1 MKILKTTWHNIRRSP
16 YQAFAAI
23 FIILQTFF
31 VISIF
36 AYVVAGSAKTISYL
50 ESLPQAHIFFRND
63 ADQEDI
69 DLLKKKLEETGK
81 VSEIKF
87 TSQEEALKIY
97 IERTKDEDPLLREL
111 VTASTLPTSFSITA
125 IDPDYL
131 AEIVEMVKTSPIVY
145 QTVFLK
151 DVVSKLVDWTD
162 AIRRV
167 GVILIAFLA
176 LDSIFIIVII
186 INIKISQ
193 KKEDINIMRLIG
205 AGGWYIRWPFILE
218 GVSYGIIGAVIGWAL
233 SFGALWY
240 STPLLVSYF
249 KEIPIFPLSWVF
261 LAGLLLGEV
270 LLAIVL
276 GILSSFL
283 AVFRYLK

>member
-63 ADQEDI
+63 AKQVDI

-131 AEIVEMVKTSPIVY
+131 AEIVEMVKTSPIIY

-167 GVILIAFLA
+167 GIILITFLV
-176 LDSIFIIVII
+176 LDSVFIIVII

-205 AGGWYIRWPFILE
+205 AGSWYIRWPFILE
-218 GVSYGIIGAVIGWAL
+218 GVLYGVFGAIIGWTL

-240 STPLLVSYF
+240 STPILSSYF
-249 KEIPIFPLSWVF
+249 KEIPIFPLSWIF
-261 LAGLLLGEV
+261 LIELLLGEM

-276 GILSSFL
+276 GIFSSML
-283 AVFRYLK
+283 AVFRYLR

>member
-1 MKILKTTWHNIRRSP
+1 MKVLKTTWHNIRRSP

-36 AYVVAGSAKTISYL
+36 SYVIVGSAKTISYL

-63 ADQEDI
+63 ASQEDI
-69 DLLKKKLEETGK
+69 SELKKKLEETGK

-125 IDPDYL
+125 IDPNYL
-131 AEIVEMVKTSPIVY
+131 TEIVEMVKNSPIIY

-151 DVVSKLVDWTD
+151 DVVSKLIDWTD
-162 AIRRV
+162 AIRRI

-176 LDSIFIIVII
+176 LDSVFIIII
-186 INIKISQ
+186 IISIKISQ
-193 KKEDINIMRLIG
+193 KKDDINIMRLIG
-205 AGGWYIRWPFILE
+205 AGNWYIRWPFILE
-218 GVSYGIIGAVIGWAL
+218 GVFYAVFGAIVGWTI

-240 STPLLVSYF
+240 STPILSSYF
-249 KEIPIFPLSWVF
+249 RDIPIFPISPIF
-261 LAGLLLGEV
+261 LIELLLGEL

-276 GILSSFL
+276 GIFSSML

>member
-63 ADQEDI
+63 AKQEDI
-69 DLLKKKLEETGK
+69 DALKKKLEQTGK

-97 IERTKDEDPLLREL
+97 IERTKDDDPLLREL

-131 AEIVEMVKTSPIVY
+131 ESIVEMVKTSPIVY

-162 AIRRV
+162 ATRRV
-167 GVILIAFLA
+167 GIILIAFLA
-176 LDSIFIIVII
+176 LDSIFIIIII

-205 AGGWYIRWPFILE
+205 AGGWYILWPFILE
-218 GVSYGIIGAVIGWAL
+218 GVLYGIVGAVIGWSLA
-233 SFGALWY
+233 FGALWY
-240 STPLLVSYF
+240 STPLLSSYF
-249 KEIPIFPLSWVF
+249 KEIPIFPLSPIF
-261 LAGLLLGEV
+261 LIELI
-270 LLAIVL
+270 LAELILAMVL
-276 GILSSFL
+276 GIFSSSL